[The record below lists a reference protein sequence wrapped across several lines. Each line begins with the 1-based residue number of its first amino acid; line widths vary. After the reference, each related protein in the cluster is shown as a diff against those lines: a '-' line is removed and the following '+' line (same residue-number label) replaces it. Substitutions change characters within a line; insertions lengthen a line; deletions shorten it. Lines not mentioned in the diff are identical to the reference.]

1 MKKVFL
7 IMGVLAMVILIGCSD
22 DSTKPEIETP
32 DPLPETPS
40 LLVQGFLASLGNESI
55 AELDHILHENFQFK
69 ILQST
74 RDNWD
79 GSDHPLDVEFFDR
92 AAMLEVHTNFF
103 TEVEG
108 MNESGQTLS
117 YVDTITIPVFSLD
130 GTWAPILESDDLFSE
145 YPDAHHAMYNV
156 LINFNNPDLH
166 RWQASETLDLVALQV
181 TVDGVEGWQ
190 LLNIRGFEMAGI
202 IATDSVSYDS
212 VMSLYR
218 F

>member
-7 IMGVLAMVILIGCSD
+7 IMGVLAMVILISCSD
-22 DSTKPEIETP
+22 DSTKPEIQTP

-55 AELDHILHENFQFK
+55 DELDHILHENFQFK

-74 RDNWD
+74 RNNWD
-79 GSDHPLDVEFFDR
+79 GSDHPLDAEFFDR
-92 AAMLEVHTNFF
+92 AAMLAVHTNFF

-130 GTWAPILESDDLFSE
+130 GTWAPILESDDLFSA
-145 YPDAHHAMYNV
+145 YPDAHHARYHV
-156 LINFNNPDLH
+156 LINFNNPDSH
-166 RWQASETLDLVALQV
+166 RWQASETLDLVVLQV

-190 LLNIRGFEMAGI
+190 LLNIRGLEMAGY
-202 IATDSVSYDS
+202 IATESVSYDS